1 MINLSQFA
9 KKVGVEAGSVEP
21 KTASCLENVTITGNK
36 VVLTLNMSKY
46 AEAKATTSGKEI
58 YLNFTCPKQNVE
70 IDGITVGLRI
80 AGNAFI
86 GTAK

>member
-1 MINLSQFA
+1 MNNLSMFA
-9 KKVGVEAGSVEP
+9 KKVGVATDNTP
-21 KTASCLENVTITGNK
+21 KTASCLETCEVKGNK
-36 VVLTLNMSKY
+36 IILTLSLAKY

-86 GTAK
+86 GQAK